1 MKSQHQQLQNK
12 IRRVRSHWKR
22 LILLSGLAKIILS
35 TLFIF
40 GFALFLDRLF
50 VLNQTVRFLLLCSGA
65 IAFVVILFAVIIK
78 PLMKVPSEIVL
89 ARYLEEKHPQL
100 EDRLVTAVELGGSD
114 TSIISKKL
122 LEKLL
127 EDARHHIDPIN
138 LPRSL
143 RATGAILWSSA
154 AVAFCLVLGLLILSH
169 FDGFD
174 LEFSRLFSPWQHPNI
189 VEQPELIVSPG
200 SKRVPV
206 GSSQEIHAEL
216 AAFEAD
222 DIILYYSHDD
232 TLWEKIT
239 MDATTKRDFYNVSLF
254 DLQNDTRYYIKA
266 GNLLSDI
273 YKFTVYD
280 APVVKR
286 VDLTYTYPSRTGLR
300 PKHEKDSGD
309 IWAPT
314 GTVVKIKAVSSKALK
329 QVKIALENGKELS
342 AKIVSDTLL
351 TTFYTVNKDTYYR
364 IQLTDA
370 DGLTNSPA
378 PEYFVHI
385 IPDLPPQLTI
395 GSPGRDIKAS
405 MVEEVPISISILDDF
420 GAADLQLFYSVNGSE
435 EKHIP
440 LTIHKSVPKNMQPE
454 IGRLQKFQ
462 AGHIFYLEDLDVLP
476 GDFISYYL
484 KAKDA
489 NQPASETSTT
499 DIFFIEVRPFGQ
511 EFYKSLSQG
520 QGGSQQGSGGR
531 LSQTQKEII
540 IATWKL
546 KNKTDK
552 NSKSDFSETLNIIVE
567 SQKNLQEVTQSTLF
581 QMQQR
586 NIFQKESGKDV
597 SKYYEQALE
606 AMDRAI
612 TRLQAIKLADAQIPE
627 KESLQNLL
635 RAEAQITEVQLQ
647 QARSQGAGNNAT
659 IDELAQLFENEM
671 DKLKNKYETFNEP
684 SQQSRD
690 RNVNEALKK
699 IKELARRQ
707 QDFNRRMRKLARKN
721 SAPEEKKRHIEELH
735 RQQEEIRRQTQEL
748 SRQMQNNSSLAS
760 GLPRDVQEQLRR
772 ASQAMNRATNN
783 LRRNNPDVAAAKGT
797 QALNR
802 LKQLE
807 DLLNKNQKNSLRQR
821 VNDLEEQ
828 FQDLARNQQR
838 ITEDVEELSGEKDA
852 DTAKLHALKER
863 KNDLKS
869 GLANAESQLQS
880 LSKHEINSQ
889 PRVRK
894 EVRKL
899 SQDVEKADLK
909 NKIDRAEKLL
919 DAKKYRSALQAER
932 DIKKGFDSVQEKLN
946 RLQSQLAESEEEKL
960 DLALKRTRHLRE
972 NLESLRRQ
980 AQHTKQKNLQSAQ
993 AGPGNSKQTGQTL
1006 DPAKL
1011 DWMNNQ
1017 FSKTQQKIQLIQES
1031 VRSDTSLTR
1040 RSNEINENIGNM
1052 VRTFAGG
1059 NPFNEDLLENE
1070 ILEPLRELEAEIAK
1084 QLEFLEN
1091 KEKLFIAR
1099 EENVP
1104 PKYRDLVEKYY
1115 EALSKANK

>member
-1 MKSQHQQLQNK
+1 MKSQHKQLQNK
-12 IRRVRSHWKR
+12 IGRVCSHWKK

-35 TLFIF
+35 ALFIL
-40 GFALFLDRLF
+40 GFAFFLDRLF
-50 VLNQTVRFLLLCSGA
+50 VFTQTVRFLLLCGGA
-65 IAFVVILFAVIIK
+65 VVFVVIVFAVIIK
-78 PLMKVPSEIVL
+78 PLLKVPSEIAL

-100 EDRLVTAVELGGSD
+100 EDRLVTAVELGG
-114 TSIISKKL
+114 TETPIISKKL

-143 RATGAILWSSA
+143 RATSAILWSSA
-154 AVAFCLVLGLLILSH
+154 AGVFCLVLGALFLS
-169 FDGFD
+169 DLGEFD
-174 LEFSRLFSPWQHPNI
+174 LEFSRLFSPWQHPNV
-189 VEQPELIVSPG
+189 VEQPTLTVTPG
-200 SKRVPV
+200 SERVPM
-206 GSSQEIHAEL
+206 GASQEIHAEL
-216 AAFEAD
+216 TAFEAD
-222 DIILYYSHDD
+222 DITLYYSSND
-232 TLWEKIT
+232 TLWKKIS
-239 MDATTKRDFYNVSLF
+239 MDATTKQDVYTVSLF

-266 GNLLSDI
+266 GNFLSKI

-286 VDLTYTYPSRTGLR
+286 VDLTYTYPARSGLK

-309 IWAPT
+309 IWAPA

-329 QVKIALENGKELS
+329 QVKISLENGKKLS

-351 TTFYTVNKDTYYR
+351 TTSYTVNRDTYYR

-370 DGLTNSPA
+370 DGLTNSPP
-378 PEYFVHI
+378 PEYFVHV

-395 GSPGRDIKAS
+395 GTPGRDIKAS
-405 MVEEVPISISILDDF
+405 MVEEVPVSISMLDDF
-420 GAADLQLFYSVNGSE
+420 GAANLQLYYSVNGSE
-435 EKHIP
+435 EKQIP
-440 LTIHKSVPKNMQPE
+440 LSVHKSALNSHPQE
-454 IGRLQKFQ
+454 TGRLQEFQ
-462 AGHIFYLEDLDVLP
+462 AGHIFYLEDLHVLP

-484 KAKDA
+484 KAKDE
-489 NQPASETSTT
+489 NQPASATSTT
-499 DIFFIEVRPFGQ
+499 DIFFIEVRPFEQ

-520 QGGSQQGSGGR
+520 QGGGQQGFGGR

-552 NSKSDFSETLNIIVE
+552 NSKSDFSENLNIIIE

-606 AMDRAI
+606 AMERAL
-612 TRLQAIKLADAQIPE
+612 TQLQASKLADAQIPE

-635 RAEAQITEVQLQ
+635 RAEAQIKDVQLQ

-671 DKLKNKYETFNEP
+671 DKLKNKYETFHEP
-684 SQQSRD
+684 SQQNQD
-690 RNVNEALKK
+690 KEANEALKK

-707 QDFNRRMRKLARKN
+707 QDFNRRMRKLARQN

-735 RQQEEIRRQTQEL
+735 RQQEDIRRKTQEL
-748 SRQMQNNSSLAS
+748 SRQMQNNRSLAS
-760 GLPRDVQEQLRR
+760 GLPRDIQEQLRR
-772 ASQAMNRATNN
+772 ASQDMNRATNN

-821 VNDLEEQ
+821 VNDLEEH
-828 FQDLARNQQR
+828 FRGLAKNQQR
-838 ITEDVEELSGEKDA
+838 ITDDVEKVAGEKEA
-852 DTAKLHALKER
+852 GTAKLH
-863 KNDLKS
+863 DLKARRS
-869 GLANAESQLQS
+869 DLKNGLAKAESQLQS
-880 LSKHEINSQ
+880 LSKNGINFQ
-889 PRVRK
+889 PRVANDL
-894 EVRKL
+894 RKL

-909 NKIDRAEKLL
+909 NKINQAEKLL
-919 DAKKYRSALQAER
+919 DTKKYRSALQAER
-932 DIKKGFDSVQEKLN
+932 DIKKRFDSVHEKLS

-960 DLALKRTRHLRE
+960 DLALKRTQHLRE

-980 AQHTKQKNLQSAQ
+980 TQRAKQKNLQSSQ
-993 AGPGNSKQTGQTL
+993 AP
-1006 DPAKL
+1006 DPTKP
-1011 DWMNNQ
+1011 DWKNDPLGKM
-1017 FSKTQQKIQLIQES
+1017 QQKIKSIRES
-1031 VRSDTSLTR
+1031 VGNDTSLTR
-1040 RSNEINENIGNM
+1040 RSKDIQGNIGNL
-1052 VRTFAGG
+1052 VRTYAAG
-1059 NPFNEDLLENE
+1059 NPFNDDLLENE
-1070 ILEPLRELEAEIAK
+1070 VLEPLRGLEAEIAK
-1084 QLEFLEN
+1084 RLELLEN

-1104 PKYRDLVEKYY
+1104 PKYRALVEKYY